1 MSISK
6 EQLRLY
12 AIIGSESLKEG
23 VKIEDAAEQAIKGG
37 ATIVQLRE
45 KNLSE
50 DEIIETAKKLKTVC
64 CKYSVPLIINDS
76 IRIAYKSGADGVHLG
91 LTDGDI
97 IYARRILGEKA
108 IIGATAHNLHEAQ
121 AAWAAGADYLGCGAV
136 FGSSTKKNTVPLSF
150 DALKIIC
157 TQISIPIVAIGGI
170 NAENAMKLK
179 DCGIDGIA
187 VVSALFSQ
195 DNIQLSAAV
204 LRDILD
210 KMKGF

>member
-6 EQLRLY
+6 EQLKLY
-12 AIIGSESLKEG
+12 AVAGSESLKEG
-23 VKIEDAAEQAIKGG
+23 VKLADAVEQAVKGG

-45 KNLSE
+45 KHRSE
-50 DEIIETAKKLKTVC
+50 EEIIEMAKGLISVC
-64 CKYSVPLIINDS
+64 HRYNVPLIINDS
-76 IRIAYKSGADGVHLG
+76 IRIAYKAGADGVHLG

-97 IYARRILGEKA
+97 IYARRVLGENA

-136 FGSSTKKNTVPLSF
+136 FGSPTKKNTVPLSIEE
-150 DALKIIC
+150 LNRIC
-157 TQISIPIVAIGGI
+157 TQISVPVVAIGGI

-179 DCGIDGIA
+179 GSGIDGIA

-195 DNIQLSAAV
+195 NDIQLAAAA

-210 KMKGF
+210 KMEI

>member
-6 EQLRLY
+6 EQLKLY
-12 AIIGSESLKEG
+12 AVAGSESLKEG
-23 VKIEDAAEQAIKGG
+23 VKLADAVEQAVKGG

-45 KNLSE
+45 KHRSE
-50 DEIIETAKKLKTVC
+50 EEIIDMAKGLIPVC
-64 CKYSVPLIINDS
+64 HRYNVPLIINDS
-76 IRIAYKSGADGVHLG
+76 IRIAYKAGADGVHLG

-97 IYARRILGEKA
+97 IYARRVLGENA

-136 FGSSTKKNTVPLSF
+136 FGSSTKKNTVPLSIEE
-150 DALKIIC
+150 LNRIC
-157 TQISIPIVAIGGI
+157 TQISVPVVAIGGI
-170 NAENAMKLK
+170 NTENAMKLK
-179 DCGIDGIA
+179 GSGIDGIA

-195 DNIQLSAAV
+195 NDIQLAAAA

-210 KMKGF
+210 KMEI

>member
-12 AIIGSESLKEG
+12 AVAGTESLKEC
-23 VKIEDAAEQAIKGG
+23 VSLAEAVEQAVMGG

-45 KNLSE
+45 KNRSE
-50 DEIIETAKKLKTVC
+50 EEIIEMAKELKPVC
-64 CKYSVPLIINDS
+64 HRYNVPLVINDS
-76 IRIAYKSGADGVHLG
+76 IRIAYKAGADGVHLG

-97 IYARRILGEKA
+97 IYARRVLGEKA

-136 FGSSTKKNTVPLSF
+136 FGSPTKKNTVPLSVEE
-150 DALKIIC
+150 LKRIC
-157 TQISIPIVAIGGI
+157 TQISIPVVAIGGI

-179 DCGIDGIA
+179 DSGIEGIA

-195 DNIQLSAAV
+195 NDIQLAAAV
-204 LRDILD
+204 LKDILG
-210 KMKGF
+210 KW